1 MSGLELNKIASSI
14 LVASLVAMLSG
25 FVANIL
31 YKPKLDI
38 DERGYQVELAEG
50 DVASDKIEATP
61 INISEL
67 MASANADAA
76 QNTIKKCI
84 ACHSF
89 EKGGANKIGPNLW
102 SIVGATKARN
112 KSFSYSK
119 ALASAGGTWTEEEL
133 FYFLTKPSK
142 FLPGTKMSFAG
153 IRKPEDVANVI
164 AYLKEKAE

>member
-1 MSGLELNKIASSI
+1 
-14 LVASLVAMLSG
+14 
-25 FVANIL
+25 
-31 YKPKLDI
+31 
-38 DERGYQVELAEG
+38 
-50 DVASDKIEATP
+50 
-61 INISEL
+61 

-142 FLPGTKMSFAG
+142 FLPGTKMSFSG